1 MKWNACFLEKTKG
14 GKVDLPASGKDI
26 FTPGEMLIVLRVSVT
41 LYTTMCVLR
50 QLGSVGVSW

>member
-1 MKWNACFLEKTKG
+1 MTKG

-41 LYTTMCVLR
+41 LYTAMCVLR
-50 QLGSVGVSW
+50 QLGSVGVSS